1 MTMSSQIPRL
11 WSHIAPRRKKQLGVL
26 LLVIIFASF
35 AEVISIGAVL
45 PFLGVLTAPEKVFS
59 HELAQPIISLFNL
72 TRPQDLLQPLT
83 ALFIA
88 AAIVSGASRLLLLW
102 LQARLGHAIGA
113 DFSIEIYQRTLY
125 QPYQVHL
132 SVNSSQVIAGI
143 SSKVNSVVY
152 SAILP
157 ILAITSSLLML
168 TVILAALIAI
178 DPYVALIAFGGFGSI
193 YLLITFATKKR
204 LAANSQRISQN
215 SNQVIKALQEGLG
228 GIRDVLLDGSQKTY
242 CAIYR
247 TADLSLRRAQAN
259 NQIMGGSPR
268 FLIEALGI
276 TLIALLAYGISGR
289 EAGFAQAIPILGALT
304 LGAQRLLPVM
314 QQLYQSWSGLKGGMA
329 SLNDVLDLVG
339 QPLPDHLNEPAPEPI
354 NFTDSI
360 QLNNVGF
367 RYSNQGP
374 QVFSN
379 ISLEI
384 KKGSRVG
391 FMGTTGSGKSTL
403 LDIVMGLLPPT
414 SGTLEVDGKAITTN
428 NYRAWQAHIA
438 HVPQAIFLA
447 DVSTAENIA
456 FGVPLEKIDMQRVKS
471 AAEKAQIAQTIE
483 SWEEQYQTLVGERG
497 VRLSGGQRQRIG
509 IARALY
515 KQADVI
521 VFDEATSAL
530 DNETEAAVIDAI
542 NALGNDITVL
552 MVAHRLS
559 TLANCDSV
567 YGLQN
572 GELYVTNLPSG
583 HETGLIPK
591 LCVNL

>member
-1 MTMSSQIPRL
+1 MSNLILRL
-11 WSHIAPRRKKQLGVL
+11 WQHVAPRRKKQLGVL
-26 LLVIIFASF
+26 SLVMIFASF

-45 PFLGVLTAPEKVFS
+45 PFLGVLTAPEKVFN
-59 HELAQPIISLFNL
+59 HEQAKPIVNLLNLAQ
-72 TRPQDLLQPLT
+72 PQDLLLLIT
-83 ALFIA
+83 LLFIV
-88 AAIVSGASRLLLLW
+88 AAIVSAAARLLLLW
-102 LQARLGHAIGA
+102 LQTRLGHAIGA

-132 SVNSSQVIAGI
+132 SSNSSQVIAGI
-143 SSKVNSVVY
+143 SSKVNQVVY
-152 SAILP
+152 QGLLP
-157 ILAITSSLLML
+157 LLTITSSVLML
-168 TVILAALIAI
+168 TVILAVLIAI
-178 DPYVALIAFGGFGSI
+178 DPWVALIAFGGFGSI
-193 YLLITFATKKR
+193 YILITIATKNR
-204 LAANSQRISQN
+204 LAANSQKITQN

-228 GIRDVLLDGSQKTY
+228 GIRDVLIDGTQKTY

-247 TADLSLRRAQAN
+247 TADISLRRAQAN

-276 TLIALLAYGISGR
+276 SLIALLAYGISGR
-289 EAGFAQAIPILGALT
+289 EVGFAQAIPILGALA

-314 QQLYQSWSGLKGGMA
+314 QQLYQSWSSLKGGQA
-329 SLNDVLDLVG
+329 SLNDVLELIS
-339 QPLPDHLNEPAPEPI
+339 QPLPDHLNEPEPEPI
-354 NFTDSI
+354 KFENSI
-360 QLNNVGF
+360 RLKDIGF
-367 RYSNQGP
+367 HYSEPGT
-374 QVFSN
+374 QVLSN
-379 ISLEI
+379 INLEI
-384 KKGSRVG
+384 KKGSLVG

-414 SGTLEVDGKAITTN
+414 SGTLEVDGKPITTQ

-447 DVSTAENIA
+447 DISIAENIA
-456 FGVPLEKIDMQRVKS
+456 FGVPVEEIDMLRVKS

-542 NALGNDITVL
+542 NAIGNDITVL

-559 TLANCDSV
+559 TLEGCDRLYELSHGKIIEVDALSV
-567 YGLQN
+567 A
-572 GELYVTNLPSG
+572 VPRLPI
-583 HETGLIPK
+583 LA
-591 LCVNL
+591 VV